1 MRPDFTIVTPSF
13 NGITHLKRAAA
24 SVRDQAGVTLEHIVV
39 DAESSDGTP
48 DWLRQQSI
56 RAIVERDEGMY
67 DAVNKGLDAA
77 TGGLIAYL
85 NCDEQYLPGTLARVK
100 QYFDTHPHVDIAYGD
115 CLITR
120 SSGELLAC
128 RRAYPMR
135 YSYVAAWQLYIMTAS
150 IFYRRR
156 IVDEGMRFD
165 KRFKISGDC
174 EFILR
179 LLKQGYKA
187 GRIDAPLSCFAITG
201 KNLSGGRKS
210 DTEQALERE
219 MVPSWVR
226 TFKLPLNACR
236 MVEKFL
242 AGAYSKAPLTYAC
255 YTNDD
260 LTKRTEFKVDH
271 TPHQWPQWDAV

>member
-1 MRPDFTIVTPSF
+1 MKPDFTIVTPSY
-13 NGITHLKRAAA
+13 NGLTHLKRAAA
-24 SVRDQAGVTLEHIVV
+24 SVRDQAGITIEHIVV

-48 DWLRQQSI
+48 AWLDQQKI
-56 RAIVERDEGMY
+56 RGIVEKDEGMY
-67 DAVNKGLDAA
+67 DAINKGLDAA
-77 TGGLIAYL
+77 TGDLIAYL
-85 NCDEQYLPGTLARVK
+85 NCDEQYLPGTLDRVK
-100 QYFDTHPHVDIAYGD
+100 RYFDTHPDVDIAYGD

-135 YSYVAAWQLYIMTAS
+135 YAYVAAWQLYIMTAS

-156 IVDEGMRFD
+156 IIDDGMRFD
-165 KRFKISGDC
+165 KRFRISGDC

-179 LLKQGYKA
+179 LLKNGYSA
-187 GRIDAPLSCFAITG
+187 GRIAGPLSCFAITG
-201 KNLSGGRKS
+201 KNLSGGKKS
-210 DTEQALERE
+210 DAEQALERE
-219 MVPSWVR
+219 IVPGWVR
-226 TFKLPLNACR
+226 RLRIPLNAVR
-236 MVEKFL
+236 IAEKVL
-242 AGAYSKAPLTYAC
+242 AGAYSRAPLTYAC